1 MLQTIKQQK
10 GMNKMGFVKKFI
22 CKVFNLVDEKELT
35 KLSNQLEEVKRNN
48 KNLTDTLSLKN
59 IEILRLNEVLSDTQK
74 TVNDQKLELKTKSE
88 VITELQRQIKELQE
102 SSGCEEALKEL
113 QAARETIKQQ
123 EDEIQALK
131 KQIEDLLG
139 QSEKV
144 QLFVETEPEID
155 LFVDTQKVESGTVL
169 KRAKG
174 DCVINAVAKDPSKQD
189 DVQLKVEDWK
199 VGE

>member
-1 MLQTIKQQK
+1 
-10 GMNKMGFVKKFI
+10 MGFIKKFI
-22 CKVFNLVDEKELT
+22 CKVFNLIDEKELT

-131 KQIEDLLG
+131 KQIEELLG

-155 LFVDTQKVESGTVL
+155 LFVDDQRVESGTVL
-169 KRAKG
+169 ERVKG
-174 DCVINAVAKDPSKQD
+174 DCVINAIAKDPSKQA
-189 DVQLKVEDWK
+189 DVQLEVEDWK
-199 VGE
+199 AGE